1 MIREF
6 GIIGRRSWMIEKDG
20 QRCIYS
26 NPTREEPPATEAGAH
41 KAWGGLFSRA
51 QSQNPTKKGTQGP
64 GRRALT
70 QAV

>member
-41 KAWGGLFSRA
+41 KAGGVFFRA
-51 QSQNPTKKGTQGP
+51 RSPKIPQKRELRGQGAA
-64 GRRALT
+64 R
-70 QAV
+70 